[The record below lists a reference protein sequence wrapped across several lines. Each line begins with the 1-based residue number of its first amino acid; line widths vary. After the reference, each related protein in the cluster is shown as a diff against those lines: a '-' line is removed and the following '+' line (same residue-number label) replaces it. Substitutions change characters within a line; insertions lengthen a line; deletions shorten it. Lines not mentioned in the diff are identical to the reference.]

1 MMRMGFF
8 AFLFLSL
15 AATAAE
21 KTAPAP
27 EQAVALAREIETR
40 FAALPALRYQIDCA
54 TRNGRQSQTERW
66 TFAYQAP
73 DRIRIDYHEP
83 LARTLVI
90 GPDET
95 WEYVP
100 RARQALRTDLTK
112 LSADEKA
119 RRLAAVSARVAVDG
133 LHPGPL
139 PAEEP
144 QTSVSPLDPDW
155 WRLEWANPRICF
167 DLDPVRK
174 VVARSEVFTSE
185 NRLAVRTEASDF
197 QEAAPGFWFPGQI
210 RCTYERDGSYLQ
222 RQIQLDQFEVG
233 QPLPEETFRFTPPA
247 GVEILGDPPSR

>member
-1 MMRMGFF
+1 M
-8 AFLFLSL
+8 
-15 AATAAE
+15 
-21 KTAPAP
+21 
-27 EQAVALAREIETR
+27 ALAREIETR

-174 VVARSEVFTSE
+174 VVARSEVFTSD

>member
-1 MMRMGFF
+1 MMRMGFV

-167 DLDPVRK
+167 DFDPTRK
-174 VVARSEVFTSE
+174 VVAIEGHT
-185 NRLAVRTEASDF
+185 
-197 QEAAPGFWFPGQI
+197 
-210 RCTYERDGSYLQ
+210 
-222 RQIQLDQFEVG
+222 
-233 QPLPEETFRFTPPA
+233 LPQ
-247 GVEILGDPPSR
+247 